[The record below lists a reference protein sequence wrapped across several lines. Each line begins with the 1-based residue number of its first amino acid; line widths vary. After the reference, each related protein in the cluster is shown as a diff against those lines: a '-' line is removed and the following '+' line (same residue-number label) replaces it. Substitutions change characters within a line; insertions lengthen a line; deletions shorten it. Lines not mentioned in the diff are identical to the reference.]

1 LAEEIGSSTWSVRD
15 WVRLYRSEGTV
26 GRLKK
31 QRPVPAPNQ
40 RTPEEKLRLLLMVK
54 SLPEDE
60 RGAVLRREGLHDGDI
75 ERWEREAMTGLRGD
89 ETPAQQQRIRQLER
103 ESARHKKRL
112 KEAEALLILQ
122 KKVQDLW
129 ADEDDDTSNN

>member
-1 LAEEIGSSTWSVRD
+1 
-15 WVRLYRSEGTV
+15 
-26 GRLKK
+26 
-31 QRPVPAPNQ
+31 
-40 RTPEEKLRLLLMVK
+40 
-54 SLPEDE
+54 
-60 RGAVLRREGLHDGDI
+60 
-75 ERWEREAMTGLRGD
+75 MTGLRGD